1 MKKKLCGF
9 LGRFVTIHVI
19 TYLLIGITCMLLQ
32 NYSEAL
38 DTMEA
43 FRLYRDL
50 EQPLMAGL
58 LIPTQIIRGAILGL
72 FLYPFYSKYI
82 GQKKGWL
89 KLFLLLYGLT
99 FAVMAIP
106 GIFVDLYNTV
116 IGSLSFQEL
125 IFGTLE
131 VTVQMLIFSFIFFKW
146 ENIKYNKAS

>member
-1 MKKKLCGF
+1 MKVKLHGF

-19 TYLLIGITCMLLQ
+19 TYLIVGIVCMVFQ

-72 FLYPFYSKYI
+72 FLYPFYNKYI
-82 GQKKGWL
+82 GKKKGWL

-99 FAVMAIP
+99 FAVLAFP
-106 GIFVDLYNTV
+106 GIFVDLYNT
-116 IGSLSFQEL
+116 ITGLSSFQEL

-131 VTVQMLIFSFIFFKW
+131 VTVQMLIFSFVFFKW
-146 ENIKYNKAS
+146 ENKKHKIAY

>member
-1 MKKKLCGF
+1 MKKKLFGF
-9 LGRFVTIHVI
+9 LSRFITIHVI
-19 TYLLIGITCMLLQ
+19 TYLLVGIACMLLQ

-72 FLYPFYSKYI
+72 FLYPFYYKYI
-82 GQKKGWL
+82 GQNKGWL

-99 FAVMAIP
+99 FAVMAFP
-106 GIFVDLYNTV
+106 GIFVDIYNT
-116 IGSLSFQEL
+116 ITGLLPFQEL

-131 VTVQMLIFSFIFFKW
+131 VTIQMLIFSFIFFKW
-146 ENIKYNKAS
+146 ENRKYNKAY